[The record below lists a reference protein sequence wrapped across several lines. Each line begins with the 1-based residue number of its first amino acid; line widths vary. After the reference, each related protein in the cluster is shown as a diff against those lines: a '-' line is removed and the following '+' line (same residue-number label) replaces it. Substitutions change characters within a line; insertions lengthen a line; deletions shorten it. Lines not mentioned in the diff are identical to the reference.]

1 MVPEAPPARRRFRP
15 GPARPGT
22 ARSAFS
28 HRNFRAVWTANFL
41 SSVGGWMQNVVLPAY
56 VYART
61 DSASI
66 LAAFVFAQLGPLL
79 LLSVPG
85 GVMADRVDRRTW
97 LLSAQAVQ
105 LSSSILLG
113 VFTALDSS
121 LLLLFL
127 AQLGVGVGNAL
138 NAPAF
143 SAVMPSL
150 VPPADLGGS
159 ISLSSVSVNGSR
171 VVGPVIVAVIMSWG
185 VTPAQVFFLNA
196 ATYLFVVRTL
206 ARVPLPPNSERKESG
221 WRSFSL
227 GFRTA
232 REKPV
237 IGRILL
243 SMTTFSLISLPFV
256 GLFAAVA
263 AKNFDIQPRTSTYK
277 WLYATWGLGAMF
289 GALSVGTVLAAMDK
303 RRTAQWGFVAFAAA
317 MTFFAFSSSTMPAF
331 VTGFF
336 LGASYFATTTSLLT
350 VLQGRLELEIRAR
363 VLALW
368 FMAFGGTVP
377 LGNLIFGPVMDAI
390 GARPVLLLGA
400 VWALVLAWWCDIVRI
415 DTRTGDTAPVL

>member
-1 MVPEAPPARRRFRP
+1 
-15 GPARPGT
+15 
-22 ARSAFS
+22 
-28 HRNFRAVWTANFL
+28 
-41 SSVGGWMQNVVLPAY
+41 MQNVVLPAY

-97 LLSAQAVQ
+97 LLSAQVVQ
-105 LSSSILLG
+105 LSCSVLLG
-113 VFTALDSS
+113 VFTALDSA
-121 LLLLFL
+121 LLFLFL

-196 ATYLFVVRTL
+196 ATYLIVVRTI

-232 REKPV
+232 KERPV

-243 SMTTFSLISLPFV
+243 SMTTFSLVSLPFV

-263 AKNFDIQPRTSTYK
+263 AKNFDIQPSTSTYK

-289 GALSVGTVLAAMDK
+289 GALSVGTVLASMDK
-303 RRTAQWGFVAFAAA
+303 RRTAQWGFVAFAAT
-317 MTFFAFSSSTMPAF
+317 MTLFAFASSAVPAF

-377 LGNLIFGPVMDAI
+377 LGNLIFGPVMDAV

-400 VWALVLAWWCDIVRI
+400 AWALVLAWWCDIVRI
-415 DTRTGDTAPVL
+415 DTRTAGTVPLP